1 MCQMS
6 TTAATTNIVILRDQ
20 PWWAEQWESR

>member
-1 MCQMS
+1 MS